1 MRLPGFTSAEYEAS
15 SKLVSANQA
24 INVMPEFGR
33 GAANELAFVGVP
45 GTVQVGSLTNIRG
58 THNAWG
64 VLYVVAGSKLY
75 RVSSSGAATELG
87 DVGNDGLPADM
98 THNIAELLC
107 VSGGNGY
114 TVQKGT
120 TTFAGITDTD
130 FPDAAKCDFLDG
142 YGMLLEKESGRFWFT
157 SIDDFETISG
167 IDFAT
172 AEGAPDALVS
182 MIVDHR
188 ELWLFGETST
198 EVWFNSGDATNPF
211 QRQTFVERGCKGV
224 HSPAKL
230 DNTVFW
236 LGEDGVVYRADE
248 YRPMR
253 TSNHGI
259 EHLIQNTTVDPIG
272 FAYNAGGHA
281 FYQLNFPGELT
292 VVYDAATQLWHRRKA
307 HGQDDCAYHYHA
319 HCYGRDYVGGDKL
332 YYLDDSKY
340 QHNGDELDR
349 IRTIGPFRVEKFT
362 KMESLTALF
371 ETGENSD
378 PVNEQKVFL
387 EISDD
392 AGKTFERVGEASVG
406 VQGQYTTEV
415 KWNALGGFYDGQ
427 RVIKITMTD
436 NAKYAL
442 VDLSAT

>member
-58 THNAWG
+58 MHNAWG

-75 RVSSSGAATELG
+75 SVSSGGAATELG

-107 VSGGNGY
+107 VSGGNGF
-114 TVQKGT
+114 TVQKATG
-120 TTFAGITDTD
+120 TFAAIADAD
-130 FPDAAKCDFLDG
+130 FPDASTCGFLDG
-142 YGMLLEKESGRFWFT
+142 YGMLLEKDSGRFWFT

-188 ELWLFGETST
+188 ELWLFGENST
-198 EVWFNSGDATNPF
+198 EVWFNSGDANNPF
-211 QRQTFVERGCKGV
+211 QRQTFVERGCTGV

-259 EHLIQNTTVDPIG
+259 EHLIQNTTVNPIG

-442 VDLSAT
+442 VDISAT